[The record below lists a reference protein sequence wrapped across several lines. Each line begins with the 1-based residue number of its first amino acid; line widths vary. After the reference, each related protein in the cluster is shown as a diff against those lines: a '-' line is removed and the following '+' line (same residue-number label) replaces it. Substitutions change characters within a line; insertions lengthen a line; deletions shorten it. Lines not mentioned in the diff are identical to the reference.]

1 MAVIGSSF
9 SRNRAKTS
17 GGAIFLKDPTVL
29 RYSCSAKDTEDP
41 PEIDAT
47 YVLGELEVL
56 ESAQDICPEW
66 TTNQADLYGPN
77 IASSARS
84 AKGFTVD
91 SDAANSERRVK
102 NNELVSGNHRSGD
115 SLPVLLVEVLDGYGQ
130 SPALGE
136 GDAFVQATMHS
147 PDGLFSGRINMLVD
161 EKRKGFPPITGF
173 QHPGRYEI
181 QLGFGESEL
190 ESLTFEIEVRSCKL
204 GEFSQEN
211 GTLCVPCSGSQYNFD
226 PEATMCQPC
235 PEDGNCTT
243 DVIHPGAGYWHRRP
257 CSRHVQRCVS
267 REACDFGGREHGLED
282 ATSEMETCEL
292 DETLDRDY
300 SQAQCKEVSC
310 D

>member
-1 MAVIGSSF
+1 M
-9 SRNRAKTS
+9 T
-17 GGAIFLKDPTVL
+17 D
-29 RYSCSAKDTEDP
+29 
-41 PEIDAT
+41 
-47 YVLGELEVL
+47 VLGELEVL

-77 IASSARS
+77 IASSART
-84 AKGFTVD
+84 ARGFTFD

-147 PDGLFSGRINMLVD
+147 PDDLFSGRINMLVD

-173 QHPGRYEI
+173 QRPGRYKIEMDFE
-181 QLGFGESEL
+181 GSKL
-190 ESLTFEIEVRSCKL
+190 EPLTFEIEVRSCKL

-226 PEATMCQPC
+226 PEATTCEPC
-235 PEDGNCTT
+235 PENGNCDTN
-243 DVIHPGAGYWHRRP
+243 VIYPYAGYWHPTP

-267 REACDFGGREHGLED
+267 REACDFAEREEKLST
-282 ATSEMETCEL
+282 ATQDLSSCEL
-292 DETLDRDY
+292 TKNSKKEY
-300 SQAQCKEVSC
+300 SQAQCKKVYLLL
-310 D
+310 